1 MVLPLPRSRRVVL
14 LSLALCCFHFSRCDS
29 FASAAQHPDLLPHPV
44 PSYRRIKE
52 WGIPQGV
59 REVIH
64 VLEKLAGHRERA
76 AGKIVHDP
84 F

>member
-1 MVLPLPRSRRVVL
+1 MVLPLPRSRLVVML
-14 LSLALCCFHFSRCDS
+14 TLQSLRFPRF
-29 FASAAQHPDLLPHPV
+29 AAQHPSLLPHLV
-44 PSYRRIKE
+44 PSYRRINE

-76 AGKIVHDP
+76 AGKIVHDL